1 MNNWRRRT
9 MVYNKPRQLNKSLY
23 FIKEAEKVKTKL
35 ECEIKS
41 HKLGQG
47 KYGTI
52 SQLEN
57 FYKDI
62 ELMIE
67 RKSHIPSYPRAIA
80 ESWNFNSELGKQLLD
95 LYEKYKKLTTAE
107 RNN

>member
-1 MNNWRRRT
+1 
-9 MVYNKPRQLNKSLY
+9 MVYNETRQLNKTLN
-23 FIKEAEKVKTKL
+23 FIKEAERVKMRL
-35 ECEIKS
+35 EFEIKA

-47 KYGTI
+47 KDGTI

-67 RKSHIPSYPRAIA
+67 SKSHVPSYPRAIA
-80 ESWNFNSELGKQLLD
+80 DSWDFNSELGKHLLE
-95 LYEKYKKLTTAE
+95 LYEEYKKL
-107 RNN
+107 R

>member
-1 MNNWRRRT
+1 
-9 MVYNKPRQLNKSLY
+9 MVYNEPRKLNKTIN
-23 FIKEAEKVKTKL
+23 FIEKADKVKMKV
-35 ECEIKS
+35 ECEIKA

-47 KYGTI
+47 KDGTI

-67 RKSHIPSYPRAIA
+67 SKSHIPSYPRAIVD
-80 ESWNFNSELGKQLLD
+80 SWDFNSELGKQLLD
-95 LYEKYKKLTTAE
+95 LYEVYKKLS
-107 RNN
+107 

>member
-1 MNNWRRRT
+1 
-9 MVYNKPRQLNKSLY
+9 MVYNEPRQLNKTLN
-23 FIKEAEKVKTKL
+23 FIKEAEKVKTRL
-35 ECEIKS
+35 EFEIKA

-47 KYGTI
+47 KDGTI

-67 RKSHIPSYPRAIA
+67 SKSHVPSYPRAIA
-80 ESWNFNSELGKQLLD
+80 DSWDFNSELGKQLLE
-95 LYEKYKKLTTAE
+95 LYDEYKKL
-107 RNN
+107 R

>member
-1 MNNWRRRT
+1 
-9 MVYNKPRQLNKSLY
+9 MVHNEPRQLNKTLN
-23 FIKEAEKVKTKL
+23 FIKEAEKLKTRL
-35 ECEIKS
+35 ECEIKA

-47 KYGTI
+47 KDGTI

-67 RKSHIPSYPRAIA
+67 SKSHFPSYPRAIA
-80 ESWNFNSELGKQLLD
+80 DSWDFNSELGKQLLD
-95 LYEKYKKLTTAE
+95 LYEEYKKL
-107 RNN
+107 R

>member
-1 MNNWRRRT
+1 
-9 MVYNKPRQLNKSLY
+9 MVYNEPRQLNKTVN
-23 FIKEAEKVKTKL
+23 FIKKAEKVKLNL
-35 ECEIKS
+35 ECEIKA

-47 KYGTI
+47 KDGTI

-67 RKSHIPSYPRAIA
+67 SKSHIPSYPRAIA
-80 ESWNFNSELGKQLLD
+80 DSWDFNSELGKELLD
-95 LYEKYKKLTTAE
+95 LYEKYKKLS
-107 RNN
+107 